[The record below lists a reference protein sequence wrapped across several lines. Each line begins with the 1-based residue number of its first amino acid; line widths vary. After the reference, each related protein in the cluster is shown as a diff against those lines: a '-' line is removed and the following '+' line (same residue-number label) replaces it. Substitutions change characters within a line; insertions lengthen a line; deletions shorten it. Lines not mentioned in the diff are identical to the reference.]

1 MSMEMVAQVRDF
13 SKSRGDAKFLLLTI
27 ASHMNPQLGWAWPSL
42 ETLAHEITK
51 GKPYTIKLI
60 RALEAL
66 GELEVRRGHGRGHA
80 NHYRVMLCH
89 EPPRARSAP
98 ADPDQPKGNPT
109 DDLCSEEKVIGPAEK
124 VIDAPEKGNR
134 SDYSKEILE
143 RKLLER
149 VAPEKVTAA
158 AEWVMLNRYYGLHL
172 VCGANHQP
180 GTPCYLPNPRQH
192 TLYTSGELNR
202 PC

>member
-27 ASHMNPQLGWAWPSL
+27 ASHINPQLGWAWPSL

-80 NHYRVMLCH
+80 NHYRVTIWH

-98 ADPDQPKGNPT
+98 ANPDQPKGNPS
-109 DDLCSEEKVIGPAEK
+109 DDHFPEEKVSGRAEK
-124 VIDAPEKGNR
+124 VIEDPEKGNP
-134 SDYSKEILE
+134 SGYSKERLE
-143 RKLLER
+143 RKDLETGAR
-149 VAPEKVTAA
+149 EKVIEDVD
-158 AEWVMLNRYYGLHL
+158 EWIMKNAIYGTHL
-172 VCGANHQP
+172 ACGADHQP
-180 GTPCYLPNPRQH
+180 GTPCYLLPRPEDAAGAA
-192 TLYTSGELNR
+192 TG
-202 PC
+202 